1 MTYQKSAIFGFGEKA
16 ETQKE
21 TVLKISSLSNK
32 EINVMDKN
40 KVQVHNKEEERSV
53 GFFNHD
59 ISICGKLNADSV
71 STKMVFNTSHNI
83 MGSSRSFRT
92 FSWPA
97 NQMS

>member
-1 MTYQKSAIFGFGEKA
+1 
-16 ETQKE
+16 
-21 TVLKISSLSNK
+21 
-32 EINVMDKN
+32 MDKN

-59 ISICGKLNADSV
+59 SICGKLNADSV
-71 STKMVFNTSHNI
+71 STKMVFNISHNI